1 MSRYWFGDISPEM
14 EATEERFNVLMTK
27 NPNPDHTCRGELWND
42 IDTMLEEWHKTRED
56 LLFTEK
62 YNDQY
67 NFQKLLYYRW
77 DLNCRLDMYE
87 EVMDEEYPDYDKH
100 VWEIIGMIKAG
111 RIFHAPK
118 YVNFQKAFELCKDQ
132 L

>member
-1 MSRYWFGDISPEM
+1 M
-14 EATEERFNVLMTK
+14 EATEERFNILMTK
-27 NPNPDHTCRGELWND
+27 NPNPALTCNDKLWSD
-42 IDTMLEEWHKTRED
+42 IDRMIEEWHKTREE

-87 EVMDEEYPDYDKH
+87 EVMDEEDPDYDKH

-111 RIFHAPK
+111 RMFHPPN
-118 YVNFQKAFELCKDQ
+118 YLHFQKAFELCKDQ

>member
-27 NPNPDHTCRGELWND
+27 NPNPDHTCKGELWND

-87 EVMDEEYPDYDKH
+87 EVMDEEHPDYDKH

-111 RIFHAPK
+111 RIFHAPN
-118 YVNFQKAFELCKDQ
+118 YVHFQKAFELCKDQ